1 MLQYV
6 IISCKFINYKWTF
19 HQTFYIDTPYRERKF
34 MKYSTRLSD
43 TLHILV
49 FISSVE
55 DKTLL
60 TSTKIAESVKTNPAY
75 FRQLMAGLKKAGIIT
90 SSRGQAQPSLTRNPE
105 LITMLDVYRA
115 VEGNKHLLHLDI
127 DTNPECGLAVN
138 VQFAIADYYQT
149 IQQTAEQK
157 MAQIT
162 LQDIIC
168 RYHQK
173 LHDKNE

>member
-75 FRQLMAGLKKAGIIT
+75 IRQLMAGLKKAGIIT

-115 VEGNKHLLHLDI
+115 VEGNKPLLHLD
-127 DTNPECGLAVN
+127 